1 MMFEIVFFTSSKIK
15 LSHARHLCR
24 DYNVKVTSF
33 REKTFHANYIEPR
46 IYDREELLKQSYED
60 ALQRWQKAV
69 SKGENRLFFIE
80 DTSVTIDALSIE
92 RETPGLDVKYWMEET
107 DFANLDQQLKALG
120 NNRKATVRSDVVLHL
135 SPELRKATE
144 DKNYLCFV
152 SSVSGQVVDVEQ
164 SFDTN
169 PMYPWL
175 DNKTFNKWF
184 MPDGCSLP
192 VSLLAIE
199 EADKHDFRANAFQQM
214 LAFLEQHK
222 IITRRTTPVVQ
233 SSLDSEESLFIICGP
248 TCSGKSTLAEHLADN
263 YGYYHIE
270 ASDFMYLSYYQ
281 RHGVASSVSI
291 GDFAE
296 QALHDQPEIV
306 ADQILENI
314 EKNQIAPIVV
324 TGFRSP
330 LEVEWFRHYY
340 AGSYRIVIVY
350 IMADAELRFKR
361 ALLRQREDQLD
372 SREKFDKRDA
382 QQASMGLLE
391 LEERFKSD
399 LIENNGS
406 LEELFSYFEKNY
418 LKNHQKNPINNQ
430 TEQLKGRKLEN
441 LILMTLA
448 KQLPN
453 RGYFTTTEIAHL
465 MNQFL
470 EDQPKSKNNISRYF
484 NQRFYPYFE
493 IKVIDGK
500 RKYRLSNTGH
510 GKARILL
517 KNKPIN
523 LHPPTA
529 ESPAT

>member
-1 MMFEIVFFTSSKIK
+1 MFEIVFFTSSKIK

-80 DTSVTIDALSIE
+80 DTSVSIEALSKE

-107 DFANLDQQLKALG
+107 DFANLDHQLKALG
-120 NNRKATVRSDVVLHL
+120 SNRKATVRSDVILHL
-135 SPELRKATE
+135 SPKLRKVTE
-144 DKNYLCFV
+144 GKNYLCFF
-152 SSVSGQVVDVEQ
+152 SSVSGNIVDSEQ

-184 MPDGCSLP
+184 VPDGCMLP
-192 VSLLAIE
+192 VSMLAIE
-199 EADKHDFRANAFQQM
+199 EADKHDFRAKAFLQM

-222 IITRRTTPVVQ
+222 IITRRTTPMVQ
-233 SSLDSEESLFIICGP
+233 SSLDFEESLFIICGP
-248 TCSGKSTLAEHLADN
+248 TCAGKSTLAEYLADN

-281 RHGVASSVSI
+281 RHGVTSSVSI

-296 QALHDQPEIV
+296 QALNDQPEIV

-314 EKNQIAPIVV
+314 QNNQTVPIVI

-330 LEVEWFRHYY
+330 LEVEWFRRYY
-340 AGSYRIVIVY
+340 SGSFRIVIVY
-350 IMADAELRFKR
+350 VVANVELRFER
-361 ALLRQREDQLD
+361 ALLREREDQPD
-372 SREKFDKRDA
+372 SREKFDKRDE
-382 QQASMGLLE
+382 QQASMGLVGLKE
-391 LEERFKSD
+391 LSKSD
-399 LIENNGS
+399 LIENNCTK
-406 LEELFSYFEKNY
+406 EELFSTFEKYY
-418 LKNHQKNPINNQ
+418 LKNYPIKLNKNQIDKI
-430 TEQLKGRKLEN
+430 KGGKLEN

-448 KQLPN
+448 NQLPN

-465 MNQFL
+465 MNQLL

-500 RKYRLSNTGH
+500 RKYRLSNTGK
-510 GKARILL
+510 GKSCILHL
-517 KNKPIN
+517 
-523 LHPPTA
+523 
-529 ESPAT
+529 